1 MIQGLV
7 SVRRWGF
14 KSPFGHQ
21 KTKTT
26 LWVVLCFLRLPD
38 GAEVK
43 RSVLREAVSEV
54 ERSETESNGPP
65 SGTPGSQCLR
75 PFFNA
80 LTESKEEDQAG

>member
-1 MIQGLV
+1 MP
-7 SVRRWGF
+7 
-14 KSPFGHQ
+14 PFGHQ

-65 SGTPGSQCLR
+65 SGTQEGHGFRDPSL
-75 PFFNA
+75 
-80 LTESKEEDQAG
+80 LHAGDGERA